1 MNFVDRQDNIDK
13 FNRDAEVKVFLLS
26 TRAGGLG
33 KQIEYIREIHKLKY
47 GIVYLQGRRS
57 SMVTH

>member
-1 MNFVDRQDNIDK
+1 MHKYLNRKLKFSRLDGSMNFVDRQDNIDK

-33 KQIEYIREIHKLKY
+33 K
-47 GIVYLQGRRS
+47 
-57 SMVTH
+57 